1 MGGVCTA
8 GRRPA
13 HCAPE
18 PVQRVVAAEAKPVL
32 TGDASGM
39 LRPMSPSVV
48 VLEELAARL
57 VGVRGVHA
65 VALGGS
71 RARGTAGP
79 GSDTDLGLY
88 VDDDLD
94 LDGLRALAVQVGG
107 PAAQLT
113 DRGQW
118 GPVVDGGGW
127 LQVDGSPVDWLYR
140 DVFRVAASDAV
151 AGRVTWIH
159 QTGHPL
165 GVPSVA
171 YAAEVA
177 LGVALADP
185 DGLLAGARA
194 AVDPYP
200 AALTEAF
207 VTGLAEADFMLG
219 ALAKPAARGDV
230 VYVAGILHRV
240 LGVCAHA
247 VCARAGRWVTNDKGL
262 IAEAARQPGAPPDL
276 LDRAE
281 GVLIGLSPGSLPAAV
296 DRAEELLV
304 QVRAAVARTGTG
316 LR

>member
-1 MGGVCTA
+1 MLKVGADPVPVRDTA
-8 GRRPA
+8 
-13 HCAPE
+13 
-18 PVQRVVAAEAKPVL
+18 L
-32 TGDASGM
+32 S
-39 LRPMSPSVV
+39 MSPSLA
-48 VLEELAARL
+48 VLEELAGRL
-57 VGVRGVHA
+57 VRVRGVRA

-79 GSDTDLGLY
+79 ESDTDLGLY
-88 VDDDLD
+88 VDDDAD
-94 LDGLRALAVQVGG
+94 LGGLRRLAFEVGG
-107 PAAQLT
+107 PTAQLT
-113 DRGQW
+113 ERGQW

-127 LQVDGSPVDWLYR
+127 LQIDGSPVDWLYR
-140 DVFRVAASDAV
+140 DVSRVAASVADAR
-151 AGRVTWIH
+151 AGRVTWTH

-177 LGVALADP
+177 LAVPLADP
-185 DGLLAGARA
+185 DGLLAEARA

-219 ALAKPAARGDV
+219 ALSKPAARGDV

-262 IAEAARQPGAPPDL
+262 IAEAAGQRGAPRDFR
-276 LDRAE
+276 DRARE
-281 GVLIGLSPGSLPAAV
+281 VLTGLAPGTLAV
-296 DRAEELLV
+296 AVERAVELV
-304 QVRAAVARTGTG
+304 ADVRAAN
-316 LR
+316 